1 MSQTTTAPAT
11 APRLVEGVAKEN
23 DLTLEVD
30 GRLWL
35 LTTEFIVTA
44 ASRVTAVILP
54 GSTTPVCYR
63 IDGNGI
69 YHLLGDAHR
78 YAVTDLPND

>member
-1 MSQTTTAPAT
+1 MSHTTTAPSA

-44 ASRVTAVILP
+44 AARITAVILP

-63 IDGNGI
+63 IDGSGI
-69 YHLLGDAHR
+69 YHLLGYAHR
-78 YAVTDLPND
+78 YAVTDLPTE